1 MDLWLYILL
10 LVVFLLL
17 RVPVA
22 FAMIASSMLYF
33 YSHGLS
39 AGYAI
44 SSIVNGINSFPL
56 LAVPLFIFV
65 GTIANHLGIATRLYD
80 FARALL
86 PRLPGNLAYVNLG
99 TAIGFSWISGS
110 ALADAASTSKVQI
123 PQMLKAGYPYGFS
136 AGLTASGSLMST
148 VMPPSIPAVLFAAT
162 ASISTGALFA
172 GSIIP
177 AMLMAVGLAVYIF
190 FWVRRHPDVAVSRPF
205 VGSMLGKAAVRVI
218 GPALLPVIIL
228 GGIFSGL
235 FTPTESAG
243 IAAVYML
250 ILGAIYRTL
259 TWRVFWKSAKE
270 TVVIS
275 GGILLILGASN
286 LMGQVLARE
295 QVSRN
300 ARRVARRSLTDNPIV
315 FLLLLNVLL
324 ILLGIFLEA
333 PPVILVLVP
342 ILMPIIAQFGIDPVQ
357 LGVIMILNLMIGS
370 LTPPVGA
377 VLFVI
382 GSITRRPMGE
392 LFRGILPFLIPL
404 GVVLLLLTLFPMIV
418 TILPTLLGL
427 M

>member
-1 MDLWLYILL
+1 LDLWLYVLL
-10 LVVFLLL
+10 FVVFLLL

-44 SSIVNGINSFPL
+44 SSIVNGINGFPL

-172 GSIIP
+172 GSILP
-177 AMLMAVGLAVYIF
+177 AMLMALGLALYVF
-190 FWVRRHPDVAVSRPF
+190 VWVRLHPKIAVTRPF
-205 VGSMLGKAAVRVI
+205 DGSMLGKAVARVI
-218 GPALLPVIIL
+218 GPAFLPVIIL

-259 TWRVFWKSAKE
+259 NLQVFWKAAKE

-286 LMGQVLARE
+286 LMGLVLARE

-300 ARRVARRSLTDNPIV
+300 MGEWLAGLTSSPLV

-324 ILLGIFLEA
+324 ILLGIPLEA

-342 ILMPIIAQFGIDPVQ
+342 ILMPIIAQYGIEPVQ

-404 GVVLLLLTLFPMIV
+404 SVVLLLLTLFPVIV
-418 TILPTLLGL
+418 TIVPTLLGL

>member
-1 MDLWLYILL
+1 MDLWLYFLL
-10 LVVFLLL
+10 LVVLLLL

-22 FAMIASSMLYF
+22 FAMIAPSMLYF
-33 YSHGLS
+33 YSQGLS
-39 AGYAI
+39 SGYAI

-99 TAIGFSWISGS
+99 TAVGFSWISGS

-172 GSIIP
+172 GSILP
-177 AMLMAVGLAVYIF
+177 AVLMAIGLAVYIF
-190 FWVRRHPDVAVSRPF
+190 IWVRLHPAVAVSRPF
-205 VGSMLGKAAVRVI
+205 DGGMLRKALVRVI
-218 GPALLPVIIL
+218 GPLMAPLIIL
-228 GGIFSGL
+228 GGIFSGW

-250 ILGAIYRTL
+250 ILGLIYRTL
-259 TWRVFWKSAKE
+259 SWKVFWRAAKE

-300 ARRVARRSLTDNPIV
+300 LGEWLTTLTDNPVV

-342 ILMPIIAQFGIDPVQ
+342 ILMPIIAQYGIDPVQ

-377 VLFVI
+377 VLFVV

-404 GVVLLLLTLFPMIV
+404 GVVLLLLTLFPPIV
-418 TILPTLLGL
+418 TVVPTLLGL
-427 M
+427 

>member
-33 YSHGLS
+33 YSHDLS

-172 GSIIP
+172 GSILP
-177 AMLMAVGLAVYIF
+177 AMLMALGLAVYVF
-190 FWVRRHPDVAVSRPF
+190 VWVRLHPKIATTRPF
-205 VGSMLGKAAVRVI
+205 VGSMLGKAVARVI
-218 GPALLPVIIL
+218 GPAFLPVIIL
-228 GGIFSGL
+228 GGIFSGW

-250 ILGAIYRTL
+250 ILGVIYRTL
-259 TWRVFWKSAKE
+259 TWRVFWRAAKE

-286 LMGQVLARE
+286 LMGLVLARE

-300 ARRVARRSLTDNPIV
+300 LGEWLASLTSNPIV

-342 ILMPIIAQFGIDPVQ
+342 ILMPIIAQYGIDPVQ

-404 GVVLLLLTLFPMIV
+404 GVVLLLLTLFPIIV
-418 TILPTLLGL
+418 TIVPTLLGL

>member
-10 LVVFLLL
+10 LVVLLLL

-22 FAMIASSMLYF
+22 FAMIAPSMLYF
-33 YSHGLS
+33 YSRGLS
-39 AGYAI
+39 PGYAM
-44 SSIVNGINSFPL
+44 SSIVNGINGFPL

-65 GTIANHLGIATRLYD
+65 GTVANHLGIATRLYD

-162 ASISTGALFA
+162 ATISTGALFA
-172 GSIIP
+172 GSILP
-177 AMLMAVGLAVYIF
+177 AALMAIGLAIYVF
-190 FWVRRHPDVAVSRPF
+190 VWVKLHPEVASSRPF
-205 VGSMLGKAAVRVI
+205 DRVMAGKALVRVI
-218 GPALLPVIIL
+218 GPMLLPVIIL
-228 GGIFSGL
+228 GGIFSGW

-243 IAAVYML
+243 IAAAYML
-250 ILGAIYRTL
+250 VLGLIYRTL
-259 TWRVFWKSAKE
+259 TLQVFWRAAKD

-300 ARRVARRSLTDNPIV
+300 LGEWLAGLTGNPIV

-342 ILMPIIAQFGIDPVQ
+342 ILMPIIADFGIDPVH

-377 VLFVI
+377 VLFVV
-382 GSITRRPMGE
+382 GSVTRRPMGE

-404 GVVLLLLTLFPMIV
+404 GVVLLLLTVFPAIV
-418 TILPTLLGL
+418 TVVPRLLGL

>member
-1 MDLWLYILL
+1 MELWLYILL
-10 LVVFLLL
+10 FVALLLL

-22 FAMIASSMLYF
+22 FAMIGSSMLYF
-33 YSHGLS
+33 YTNGLS
-39 AGYAI
+39 AGYAL
-44 SSIVNGINSFPL
+44 SSTVNGINSFPL

-65 GTIANHLGIATRLYD
+65 GSIANNLGIATRLYD
-80 FARALL
+80 LARALL
-86 PRLPGNLAYVNLG
+86 ARLPGNLAYVNLG

-136 AGLTASGSLMST
+136 SGLTASASLMST
-148 VMPPSIPAVLFAAT
+148 IMPPSIPAVLFAAT

-177 AMLMAVGLAVYIF
+177 AVLMALGFAIYIF
-190 FWVRRHPDVAVSRPF
+190 IWVRLHPKIAVKSTF
-205 VGSMLGKAAVRVI
+205 DGKLLGKAAVRVI
-218 GPALLPVIIL
+218 GPAMLPVIIL
-228 GGIFSGL
+228 GGIFSGM

-243 IAAVYML
+243 IACVYML
-250 ILGAIYRTL
+250 LLGLIYRTL
-259 TWRVFWKSAKE
+259 TWQVFWKSSKE
-270 TVVIS
+270 TIIIS

-300 ARRVARRSLTDNPIV
+300 LGEWLVSFTDNPLV
-315 FLLLLNVLL
+315 FLLILNVLL
-324 ILLGIFLEA
+324 ILLGIPLEA

-342 ILMPIIAQFGIDPVQ
+342 ILMPIVAQFGIDPLQ
-357 LGVIMILNLMIGS
+357 LGVVMILNLMIGS

-377 VLFVI
+377 VLFVV

-392 LFRGILPFLIPL
+392 LFRGVLPFLIPL
-404 GVVLLLLTLFPMIV
+404 GTVLLLLTLFPGII
-418 TILPTLLGL
+418 TFLPSLMGL
-427 M
+427 

>member
-1 MDLWLYILL
+1 MDLWLYVLL
-10 LVVFLLL
+10 LVILLLL

-22 FAMIASSMLYF
+22 FAMIAPSMLYF
-33 YSHGLS
+33 YSRGLS
-39 AGYAI
+39 AGYAM

-56 LAVPLFIFV
+56 LAVPLFVFV

-80 FARALL
+80 FAKAML

-162 ASISTGALFA
+162 ATISTGALFA
-172 GSIIP
+172 GSILP
-177 AMLMAVGLAVYIF
+177 AVLMAIGLAVYVF
-190 FWVRRHPDVAVSRPF
+190 VWVRFHPGVAGSRPF
-205 VGSMLGKAAVRVI
+205 DGALARTALVRVI
-218 GPALLPVIIL
+218 GPMLLPVIIL
-228 GGIFSGL
+228 GGIFSGW

-243 IAAVYML
+243 IAAAYML
-250 ILGAIYRTL
+250 VLGLVYRTL
-259 TWRVFWKSAKE
+259 TWEVLWTAAKE

-275 GGILLILGASN
+275 SGILLILGASN

-295 QVSRN
+295 QVSRDLGEWLT
-300 ARRVARRSLTDNPIV
+300 SLTDSPIV

-342 ILMPIIAQFGIDPVQ
+342 ILMPITADFGIDPVH

-377 VLFVI
+377 VLFVV
-382 GSITRRPMGE
+382 GSITRRPMGQ

-404 GVVLLLLTLFPMIV
+404 GVVLLLLTLFPAIV
-418 TILPTLLGL
+418 TIVPTLLGL

>member
-10 LVVFLLL
+10 LVVLLLL

-22 FAMIASSMLYF
+22 FAMIAPSMLYF
-33 YSHGLS
+33 YGRGLS

-65 GTIANHLGIATRLYD
+65 GTLANHLGIATRLYD

-162 ASISTGALFA
+162 ATISTGALFA
-172 GSIIP
+172 GSILP
-177 AMLMAVGLAVYIF
+177 AALMAIGLAVYVFI
-190 FWVRRHPDVAVSRPF
+190 WVRFHREVASSRPF
-205 VGSMLGKAAVRVI
+205 DGAMARKALVRVI
-218 GPALLPVIIL
+218 GPMLLPVIIL
-228 GGIFSGL
+228 GGIFSGR

-243 IAAVYML
+243 IAAAYTLV
-250 ILGAIYRTL
+250 LGLLYRTL
-259 TWRVFWKSAKE
+259 TRKVFWTAAKE

-300 ARRVARRSLTDNPIV
+300 LGEWLTSLTENPTV

-324 ILLGIFLEA
+324 ILLGIPLEA

-342 ILMPIIAQFGIDPVQ
+342 ILMPIIADYGIDPVH

-377 VLFVI
+377 VLFVV
-382 GSITRRPMGE
+382 GSITRRPMGQ

-404 GVVLLLLTLFPMIV
+404 GVVLLLLTLFPAIV
-418 TILPTLLGL
+418 TIVPTLLGL

>member
-1 MDLWLYILL
+1 VDLWLYTLV
-10 LVVFLLL
+10 LVVLLLL

-22 FAMIASSMLYF
+22 FSMIAPSMLYF
-33 YSHGLS
+33 YSHRLS
-39 AGYAI
+39 PGYAI
-44 SSIVNGINSFPL
+44 SSILNGINSFPL

-65 GTIANHLGIATRLYD
+65 GTIANHVGIATRLYD
-80 FARALL
+80 FAKALL

-123 PQMLKAGYPYGFS
+123 PQMLKQGYPYGFS

-148 VMPPSIPAVLFAAT
+148 VMPPSIPAVIFAAT
-162 ASISTGALFA
+162 AAVSTGALFA
-172 GSIIP
+172 GSILP
-177 AMLMAVGLAVYIF
+177 AVLMAVGLAVYIMV
-190 FWVRRHPDVAVSRPF
+190 WVKLHPDVAVRRPF
-205 VGSMLGKAAVRVI
+205 DGATLRRSTVRVL
-218 GPALLPVIIL
+218 GPMMLPVIIL
-228 GGIFSGL
+228 GGIFSGW

-250 ILGAIYRTL
+250 ALGAIYRTL
-259 TWRVFWKSAKE
+259 TLQRFWRAAKD

-295 QVSRN
+295 QVSRYLGDWL
-300 ARRVARRSLTDNPIV
+300 AGLTDDPIV
-315 FLLLLNVLL
+315 FLLLLNVVL

-342 ILMPIIAQFGIDPVQ
+342 ILMPIIDDYGIDPIH

-377 VLFVI
+377 VLFVV

-404 GVVLLLLTLFPMIV
+404 GIVLLLLTLFPAVV
-418 TILPTLLGL
+418 TIVPTLLGL
-427 M
+427 S

>member
-172 GSIIP
+172 GSILP
-177 AMLMAVGLAVYIF
+177 AMLMAVGLAVYVF
-190 FWVRRHPDVAVSRPF
+190 VWVRLHPKIATTRPF
-205 VGSMLGKAAVRVI
+205 VGSMLGKAVARVI
-218 GPALLPVIIL
+218 GPAFLPVIIL
-228 GGIFSGL
+228 GGIFSGW

-250 ILGAIYRTL
+250 ILGVIYRTL
-259 TWRVFWKSAKE
+259 NWQVFWKAAKE

-286 LMGQVLARE
+286 LMGLVLARE

-300 ARRVARRSLTDNPIV
+300 LGEWLASLTSSPIV

-342 ILMPIIAQFGIDPVQ
+342 ILMPIIAQYGIDPVQ

-404 GVVLLLLTLFPMIV
+404 GVVLLLLTLFPIIV
-418 TILPTLLGL
+418 TIVPTLLGL

>member
-1 MDLWLYILL
+1 MDLWLYVLL
-10 LVVFLLL
+10 LAVLLLL

-22 FAMIASSMLYF
+22 FAMILPSMLYF
-33 YSHGLS
+33 TSHGLS
-39 AGYAI
+39 AGYAMT
-44 SSIVNGINSFPL
+44 SMLNGINSFPL

-65 GTIANHLGIATRLYD
+65 GTLANHLGIATRLYD

-123 PQMLKAGYPYGFS
+123 PQMLKARYPYGFS
-136 AGLTASGSLMST
+136 AGLTASGSLLST

-172 GSIIP
+172 GSVLP
-177 AMLMAVGLAVYIF
+177 AALMATGLAVYIAI
-190 FWVRRHPDVAVSRPF
+190 WVARHPEITGRRPF
-205 VGSMLGKAAVRVI
+205 DGAVLRLAIVRAL

-228 GGIFSGL
+228 GGIFSGW

-243 IAAVYML
+243 VAAAVTL
-250 ILGAIYRTL
+250 VLGAAYRTL
-259 TWRVFWKSAKE
+259 TWHTFWISAKE
-270 TVVIS
+270 TAVMS
-275 GGILLILGASN
+275 GGILLIIGASN
-286 LMGQVLARE
+286 LLGQVLARE

-300 ARRVARRSLTDNPIV
+300 LGDWLTALTDNPIV

-324 ILLGIFLEA
+324 ILLGVFLEA

-342 ILMPIIAQFGIDPVQ
+342 ILMPIVAQYGIDPVH
-357 LGVIMILNLMIGS
+357 LGVIMIVNLMIGS

-377 VLFVI
+377 VLFVV

-392 LFRGILPFLIPL
+392 LFAGILPFLVPL
-404 GVVLLLLTLFPMIV
+404 FGVLLLLTVFPQIV
-418 TILPTLLGL
+418 TIVPTMLGL
-427 M
+427 

>member
-1 MDLWLYILL
+1 MELWHYVAVVVLL
-10 LVVFLLL
+10 LLL

-22 FAMIASSMLYF
+22 FAMIAPSMLYF
-33 YSHGLS
+33 YTNGLS
-39 AGYAI
+39 AGYGLAAV
-44 SSIVNGINSFPL
+44 VNGINSFPL

-80 FARALL
+80 FAKALL

-162 ASISTGALFA
+162 ASVSTGALFA
-172 GSIIP
+172 GSILP
-177 AMLMAVGLAVYIF
+177 ALLMALGLALYIF
-190 FWVRRHPDVAVSRPF
+190 IWVKRHPEIGGSRPF
-205 VGSMLGKAAVRVI
+205 DGGILRRATLRVI
-218 GPALLPVIIL
+218 GPMLLPVIIL
-228 GGIFSGL
+228 GGIFSGF

-243 IAAVYML
+243 IAAAYML
-250 ILGAIYRTL
+250 VLGVFYRTL
-259 TWRVFWKSAKE
+259 TLKVFWRAAKE
-270 TVVIS
+270 TVIIS

-295 QVSRN
+295 QVSRGLGEWLTT
-300 ARRVARRSLTDNPIV
+300 LTDNPIV
-315 FLLLLNVLL
+315 FLLILNVLL

-333 PPVILVLVP
+333 APVILVLVP
-342 ILMPIIAQFGIDPVQ
+342 ILMPIAAGFGVDPVH

-377 VLFVI
+377 VLFVV

-404 GVVLLLLTLFPMIV
+404 GAVLLILTLFEPIV
-418 TILPTLLGL
+418 TIVPTLLGL
-427 M
+427 L

>member
-17 RVPVA
+17 RGPVA
-22 FAMIASSMLYF
+22 FAMLASSMLYF

-44 SSIVNGINSFPL
+44 SSIVNGVNSFPL

-136 AGLTASGSLMST
+136 AGLTAAGSLMST

-172 GSIIP
+172 GSILP
-177 AMLMAVGLAVYIF
+177 AMLMALGLAFYVF
-190 FWVRRHPDVAVSRPF
+190 VWVRLHPKIATTRPF
-205 VGSMLGKAAVRVI
+205 DGSMLGKAVARVI
-218 GPALLPVIIL
+218 GPAFLPVIIL
-228 GGIFSGL
+228 GGIFSGW

-259 TWRVFWKSAKE
+259 TLRVFWKAAKE

-286 LMGQVLARE
+286 LMGLVLARE

-300 ARRVARRSLTDNPIV
+300 LGEWLAGLTSSPIV

-342 ILMPIIAQFGIDPVQ
+342 ILMPIIAQYGIDPVQ

-404 GVVLLLLTLFPMIV
+404 GVVLLLLTLFPLIV
-418 TILPTLLGL
+418 TIVPTLLGL

>member
-1 MDLWLYILL
+1 
-10 LVVFLLL
+10 
-17 RVPVA
+17 
-22 FAMIASSMLYF
+22 
-33 YSHGLS
+33 
-39 AGYAI
+39 
-44 SSIVNGINSFPL
+44 
-56 LAVPLFIFV
+56 
-65 GTIANHLGIATRLYD
+65 
-80 FARALL
+80 
-86 PRLPGNLAYVNLG
+86 
-99 TAIGFSWISGS
+99 
-110 ALADAASTSKVQI
+110 
-123 PQMLKAGYPYGFS
+123 
-136 AGLTASGSLMST
+136 
-148 VMPPSIPAVLFAAT
+148 
-162 ASISTGALFA
+162 
-172 GSIIP
+172 
-177 AMLMAVGLAVYIF
+177 
-190 FWVRRHPDVAVSRPF
+190 VRRHPDVAVSRPF
-205 VGSMLGKAAVRVI
+205 VGSMLAKAAVRVI

-243 IAAVYML
+243 IAAFYML

-259 TWRVFWKSAKE
+259 TWRVFWNSAKE

-275 GGILLILGASN
+275 AGILLILGASN

-295 QVSRN
+295 QVSRTLGEWLTG
-300 ARRVARRSLTDNPIV
+300 VTDNPIV

-324 ILLGIFLEA
+324 ILLGIPLEA

-377 VLFVI
+377 VLFVV

-404 GVVLLLLTLFPMIV
+404 GVVLLLLTLFPVIV
-418 TILPTLLGL
+418 TSLPTLLGL

>member
-10 LVVFLLL
+10 LVVLLLL

-22 FAMIASSMLYF
+22 FAMIAPSMLYF
-33 YSHGLS
+33 YSRGLS
-39 AGYAI
+39 PGYAM
-44 SSIVNGINSFPL
+44 SSIVNGINGFPL

-65 GTIANHLGIATRLYD
+65 GTVANHLGIATRLYD

-123 PQMLKAGYPYGFS
+123 PQMLRAGYPYGFS

-162 ASISTGALFA
+162 ATISTGALFA
-172 GSIIP
+172 GSILP
-177 AMLMAVGLAVYIF
+177 AVLMAIGLAVYVFI
-190 FWVRRHPDVAVSRPF
+190 WVRLHPEVASSRPF
-205 VGSMLGKAAVRVI
+205 DGALARKAVVRVI
-218 GPALLPVIIL
+218 GPMLLPVIIL
-228 GGIFSGL
+228 GGIFSGW

-243 IAAVYML
+243 IAAAYML
-250 ILGAIYRTL
+250 VLGLIYRTL
-259 TWRVFWKSAKE
+259 TRKVFWTAAKE

-295 QVSRN
+295 QVSRDLGEW
-300 ARRVARRSLTDNPIV
+300 LTTLTESPVV
-315 FLLLLNVLL
+315 FLFLLNVLL

-342 ILMPIIAQFGIDPVQ
+342 ILMPIIGDFGINPVH

-377 VLFVI
+377 VLFVV
-382 GSITRRPMGE
+382 GSITRRPMGQ

-404 GVVLLLLTLFPMIV
+404 GVVLLLLTLFPAIV
-418 TILPTLLGL
+418 TIVPTLLGL

>member
-1 MDLWLYILL
+1 MDLWLYIVL
-10 LVVFLLL
+10 LVVLLLL

-22 FAMIASSMLYF
+22 FAMITPSLLYF

-39 AGYAI
+39 AGYGI

-80 FARALL
+80 FAKALL

-136 AGLTASGSLMST
+136 AGLTSAGSLMST

-172 GSIIP
+172 GSILP
-177 AMLMAVGLAVYIF
+177 AGLMAVGLAVYIF
-190 FWVRRHPDVAVSRPF
+190 IWVRMHPKVAVSRPF
-205 VGSMLGKAAVRVI
+205 DGAMFRKATVRVI
-218 GPALLPVIIL
+218 GPMLLPVIIL

-243 IAAVYML
+243 IAAAFML
-250 ILGAIYRTL
+250 VLGLFYRTL
-259 TWRVFWKSAKE
+259 TLPVFWRASKE

-275 GGILLILGASN
+275 AGILLILGASN

-300 ARRVARRSLTDNPIV
+300 LGEWLTALTDNPVV
-315 FLLLLNVLL
+315 FLLLLNGLL

-342 ILMPIIAQFGIDPVQ
+342 ILMPIIGDFGIDPVH

-377 VLFVI
+377 VLFVV

-404 GVVLLLLTLFPMIV
+404 GIVLLLLTLFPWIV
-418 TILPTLLGL
+418 TIVPTFLGL
-427 M
+427 L

>member
-10 LVVFLLL
+10 LVVLLLL

-22 FAMIASSMLYF
+22 FAMIAPSMLYF
-33 YSHGLS
+33 YSRGLS
-39 AGYAI
+39 PGYAM
-44 SSIVNGINSFPL
+44 SSIVNGINGFPL

-65 GTIANHLGIATRLYD
+65 GTVANHLGIATRLYD
-80 FARALL
+80 FAKALL

-123 PQMLKAGYPYGFS
+123 PQMLRAGYPYGFS

-162 ASISTGALFA
+162 ATISTGALFA
-172 GSIIP
+172 GSILP
-177 AMLMAVGLAVYIF
+177 AVLMAIGLAVYVFI
-190 FWVRRHPDVAVSRPF
+190 WVRLHPEVATSRPF
-205 VGSMLGKAAVRVI
+205 DAALARKAVVRVI
-218 GPALLPVIIL
+218 GPMLLPVIIL
-228 GGIFSGL
+228 GGIFSGW

-243 IAAVYML
+243 IAAAYML
-250 ILGAIYRTL
+250 LLGLIYRTL
-259 TWRVFWKSAKE
+259 TRKVFWTAAKE

-300 ARRVARRSLTDNPIV
+300 LGEWLTTLTDSPLV

-342 ILMPIIAQFGIDPVQ
+342 ILMPIIGDYGINPVH

-377 VLFVI
+377 VLFVV
-382 GSITRRPMGE
+382 GSITRRPMGQ

-404 GVVLLLLTLFPMIV
+404 GIVLLLLTLFPTIV
-418 TILPTLLGL
+418 TIVPTMLGL

>member
-1 MDLWLYILL
+1 VDLWLYILL
-10 LVVFLLL
+10 LVVLLLL

-22 FAMIASSMLYF
+22 FAMIAPSMLYF

-39 AGYAI
+39 AGYATT
-44 SSIVNGINSFPL
+44 SIVNGINSFPL

-86 PRLPGNLAYVNLG
+86 PRLPGNLAYVNLT

-136 AGLTASGSLMST
+136 AGLTAAGSLMST

-172 GSIIP
+172 GSILP
-177 AMLMAVGLAVYIF
+177 AGLMAVGLAVYIV
-190 FWVRRHPDVAVSRPF
+190 FWVRRHPEIASGRRFDGA
-205 VGSMLGKAAVRVI
+205 MLGRASTRVV
-218 GPALLPVIIL
+218 GAALLPVIIL
-228 GGIFSGL
+228 GGIFSGW

-243 IAAVYML
+243 VAAAYML
-250 ILGAIYRTL
+250 LLGAIYRTL
-259 TWRVFWKSAKE
+259 TWKALWIATKE

-295 QVSRN
+295 QVSRHLGEWLT
-300 ARRVARRSLTDNPIV
+300 SLTDNPIV
-315 FLLLLNVLL
+315 FLLLLNILL

-333 PPVILVLVP
+333 APVILVLVP
-342 ILMPIIAQFGIDPVQ
+342 ILMPITAQFGIDPVH

-377 VLFVI
+377 VLFVV

-404 GVVLLLLTLFPMIV
+404 GAVLLLLTLFEPIV
-418 TILPTLLGL
+418 TIVPTLLGL
-427 M
+427 S

>member
-1 MDLWLYILL
+1 LELWLYILL
-10 LVVFLLL
+10 LVILLLL

-33 YSHGLS
+33 YSNGLS
-39 AGYAI
+39 TGYAI
-44 SSIVNGINSFPL
+44 TSVVNGINSFPL

-65 GTIANHLGIATRLYD
+65 GTIANNLGIATRMYD
-80 FARALL
+80 FAKALL

-136 AGLTASGSLMST
+136 AGLTASASLMST

-177 AMLMAVGLAVYIF
+177 AMLMAVGLAVYILV
-190 FWVRRHPDVAVSRPF
+190 WVRLHPKVAVTRPF
-205 VGSMLGKAAVRVI
+205 DGRMLGKASARVL

-228 GGIFSGL
+228 GGIFSGY

-250 ILGAIYRTL
+250 LLGVIYRTL
-259 TWRVFWKSAKE
+259 TFKVFWKATKE
-270 TVVIS
+270 TVIIS
-275 GGILLILGASN
+275 AGILLILGASN

-295 QVSRN
+295 QVSR
-300 ARRVARRSLTDNPIV
+300 SLGQWLTTLTENPLV

-342 ILMPIIAQFGIDPVQ
+342 ILMPIISQYGIDPVQ
-357 LGVIMILNLMIGS
+357 LGVIMILNLMLGS

-377 VLFVI
+377 VLFVV

-404 GVVLLLLTLFPMIV
+404 GVVLLLLTLFPVIV
-418 TILPTLLGL
+418 TFLPTLIGL